1 MSRVVFDRV
10 RDIESFGGRA
20 ASGGDRIAVDAVI
33 VGGGIAGLTA
43 GVALAERGVKV
54 AVVEK
59 QSLLGGRARSWIDP
73 KTGDPVHIGPHI
85 LLSEYS
91 NFLGL
96 LGDLGTSNKVVWQP
110 APHFITMVDGT
121 RSTKMKLANLPPPMP
136 FLPSVMM
143 DRTIGLADKLSNFRF
158 TAFAM
163 KMEDAAIYD
172 FDHIDGRTLLREM
185 GVTDAYMTHFW
196 EFVSMSI
203 LNVPLDRVSGAALLR
218 FYRRLIGRRHTQVGF
233 ADGGLGDLFAPAA
246 RARIERL
253 GGRVMAG
260 TGVARFMCDEHVQRV
275 TGVELADG
283 TRITATRTISAL
295 APQELAR
302 LVPAAWKNMRPF
314 SSLSAFEPCPYVS
327 TYLWFDRKVT
337 REQFWARVHKTDDLN
352 CDFYDLSNIH
362 TGWSGRS
369 SVIATNA
376 IWSHRTKG
384 MTDEQIV
391 ERTREELAEYL
402 PNVRSAKLVHS
413 VVNHIPMAIHCP
425 YPGTESLRPRAE
437 TPIGGLL
444 LAGDWTRTEY
454 PSSMESA
461 AYSGYVVA
469 ERVLEAGGQ
478 RRTLARPRKDVE
490 GFTKLFTRAAAL
502 QRRVFSAPV
511 ETPDLVEG

>member
-1 MSRVVFDRV
+1 MSRKVFDRV
-10 RDIESFGGRA
+10 RDIESYG
-20 ASGGDRIAVDAVI
+20 ASSTRDPQGIKVDAVI

-43 GVALAERGVKV
+43 GVALAEAGVKV
-54 AVVEK
+54 MVIEK
-59 QSLLGGRARSWIDP
+59 QSILGGRARSWTDP

-85 LLSEYS
+85 LLSEYA

-96 LGDLGTSNKVVWQP
+96 LDNLGTKSKVVWQP
-110 APHFITMVDGT
+110 SPHFITMVDGT
-121 RSTKMKLANLPPPMP
+121 RATKMKLANLPPPMP
-136 FLPSVMM
+136 FLPSVLM
-143 DRTIGLADKLSNFRF
+143 DRGIGLADKLSNFRF

-163 KMEDAAIYD
+163 KLDEEDIYA
-172 FDHIDGRTLLREM
+172 FDGVDGKTLLSAM

-246 RARIERL
+246 RAKIERL
-253 GGRVMAG
+253 GGRVMTGAG
-260 TGVARFMCDEHVQRV
+260 VKTFIVDENLRRVGGVVLE
-275 TGVELADG
+275 DG
-283 TRITATRTISAL
+283 TRISAARTISAL

-302 LVPAAWKNMRPF
+302 LVPDGWKTRKPF
-314 SSLSAFEPCPYVS
+314 SDLAKFEPCPYVS
-327 TYLWFDRKVT
+327 TYLWFDRKVSN
-337 REQFWARVHKTDDLN
+337 EQFWARVHRTDDLN

-362 TGWSGRS
+362 TGWRGRN

-384 MTDEQIV
+384 MTDEQII
-391 ERTREELAEYL
+391 ERTRAELTEYL
-402 PNVRSAKLVHS
+402 PQVKHAKLVHS

-425 YPGTESLRPRAE
+425 YPGTESLRPRAD

-461 AYSGYVVA
+461 AFSGYVAA
-469 ERVLEAGGQ
+469 ERVLEAQGVLK
-478 RRTLARPRKDVE
+478 RLARPRKDVE
-490 GFTKLFTRAAAL
+490 GFTKLFTRAAAAS
-502 QRRVFSAPV
+502 RRIFPGKIPA
-511 ETPDLVEG
+511 LVDV